1 MNAIPE
7 PGAPGVPRR
16 ELRAPR
22 LFAGLLA
29 SALLVTSFQA
39 STQEP
44 VPAVWQPRKISF
56 SYSSQMTLF
65 SCSALAA
72 RVAVILRAVGARDD
86 VRVRANGCTDGI
98 PPQPAHASDRMTVGA
113 WDPLSERATVRG
125 QGGPQR
131 VSVYAQLMLPTEI
144 TPAVLDELEKD
155 KTRRELVARVTGN
168 PAARFNDPV
177 KFSAQWQ
184 PVTLSSKT
192 IGLTTDEC
200 ELLEQMSPGVF
211 RKLGMRVVSSG
222 VVCSAGSHVPP
233 QVVVQALLPTPYP
246 SGAPSPPQ
254 PAGNEDTDPA
264 APATSD
270 DEDAAGGDEA
280 STNQ

>member
-1 MNAIPE
+1 MNAIPKA
-7 PGAPGVPRR
+7 GAPGVPRR
-16 ELRAPR
+16 ESRALRR
-22 LFAGLLA
+22 SAGLLA
-29 SALLVTSFQA
+29 SVLLVTSFQGGA
-39 STQEP
+39 QES

-56 SYSSQMTLF
+56 SYSSQTTLF

-72 RVAVILRAVGARDD
+72 RVEVILRAVGARDD
-86 VRVRANGCTDGI
+86 VRVRANGCTDGL
-98 PPQPAHASDRMTVGA
+98 PPTPAHASDRTTVGT
-113 WDPLSERATVRG
+113 WDPPSERAAVRG
-125 QGGPQR
+125 PGGRQQ
-131 VSVYAQLMLPTEI
+131 VSVYVQLMLPTEV

-155 KTRRELVARVTGN
+155 KTRRELVSRVTGN

-177 KFSAQWQ
+177 KSSAQWQ

-222 VVCSAGSHVPP
+222 VVCSAGSHLPP
-233 QVVVQALLPTPYP
+233 QMVVQALLPTPYP
-246 SGAPSPPQ
+246 SGATSPTTTEH
-254 PAGNEDTDPA
+254 EDTDPA